1 MLFQFDCS
9 IIRLKT
15 IKEQYVNNNE
25 LKDVTKHYINRC
37 I

>member
-9 IIRLKT
+9 IIRLKN
-15 IKEQYVNNNE
+15 IKVQYVNNNE
-25 LKDVTKHYINRC
+25 LKDVTKIYIKRC